1 MTLSHIVSLII
12 IIHAALGVVSLI
24 SGTIATLVV
33 KGSVSHKRAGKIF
46 FYSGVLSI
54 SFSLLVI
61 SFPDH
66 WNPFLLS
73 IGIFSLYFLIIGF
86 RSSKY
91 QLLNH
96 SFIIDKTLTWL
107 MAISC
112 VAMIILPI
120 LLLKA
125 INIVTAVFGFI
136 GLFVSFQNLLAFAEA
151 NNLNSN
157 WLRFHIIHMSAGFI
171 SIISAFLVVNQLLPS
186 LFNWFLPT
194 IVGTALIIYNLKK
207 YTKPSQKLIINKG
220 ILMLL
225 FSTSTLFINGQ
236 DHQNNLKNRDLT
248 IKIGLSKAHLQDA
261 RLSGKTHR
269 SWAPKY
275 SISHVETKENSRNHF
290 QVDFISM
297 KFSKS
302 NKFFNI
308 RSIHSNVHFA
318 YQRKVADGTWF
329 GGYINSISL
338 VNLPKNPGQ
347 TFFVNNPV
355 SYTISKSLGPSM
367 TYSHGFKNDFN
378 ISSTI
383 QMATLSYV
391 IQPIYGHP
399 YPEKYLEEGVFSP
412 AKGKMAGPILRS
424 GKFLSFKKFG
434 HLNIQMSLFYV
445 FNNNFKAGVDYNY
458 SNYMA
463 NANGKVVKM
472 KNQDIFLTTGL
483 FY

>member
-1 MTLSHIVSLII
+1 MTLSHIAFLII
-12 IIHAALGVVSLI
+12 IIHAALGGVALLSGSL
-24 SGTIATLVV
+24 ATLSV
-33 KGSVSHKRAGKIF
+33 KGSTSHKAAGKIF
-46 FYSGVLSI
+46 YYSGILSI
-54 SFSLLVI
+54 FLSLIVI
-61 SFPDH
+61 AFPDH
-66 WNPFLLS
+66 WNPFLLAV
-73 IGIFSLYFLIIGF
+73 GIFSLYFLMLGF
-86 RSSKY
+86 RSLRYCKIA
-91 QLLNH
+91 H
-96 SFIIDKTLTWL
+96 SFFIDKILTW
-107 MAISC
+107 MMVIIC
-112 VAMIILPI
+112 VIMIIVPI
-120 LLLKA
+120 ILYKT
-125 INIVTAVFGFI
+125 INIVTAVFGLL
-136 GLFVSFQNLLAFAEA
+136 GLIICFRNLLAFAED
-151 NNLNSN
+151 NEIRVY
-157 WLRFHIIHMSAGFI
+157 WLRFHIIHMSGGFI
-171 SIISAFLVVNQLLPS
+171 SIVTAFFVVNNFLPS
-186 LFNWFLPT
+186 FLNWFLPT
-194 IVGTALIIYNLKK
+194 IIGTALIIHSLKK
-207 YTKPSQKLIINKG
+207 YNKISHKLKIHKG
-220 ILMLL
+220 ILMFL
-225 FSTSTLFINGQ
+225 FSLSIILLNGQ
-236 DHQNNLKNRDLT
+236 DHQKNNKNRNLT
-248 IKIGLSKAHLQDA
+248 IKIGLSRAQLQDT
-261 RLSGKTHR
+261 RLSSKVHQA
-269 SWAPKY
+269 WAPKY
-275 SISHVETKENSRNHF
+275 SVSHIEVKENSRNHF

-302 NKFFNI
+302 NKYFNI

-329 GGYINSISL
+329 GGFINLIRL

-412 AKGKMAGPILRS
+412 SKGKMAGPILRS

-472 KNQDIFLTTGL
+472 NNQDIFLTTGL